1 MNTTSKILGEAD
13 EISFS
18 QQFKDLLELMNV
30 VGSLSGEWS
39 RREVHTVTHNNKL
52 LNSLAREANNY
63 EKKYESR
70 LAELSI
76 IYHIGR
82 VRSGRRVNDDFWTDV
97 ANDLT
102 LKTIEA
108 IHNGTME
115 AYDLVG
121 MILIGQSLES
131 GIPMKEQTPENLP
144 IIQAIADAM
153 DLDVN
158 HIYDLMAL
166 YQL

>member
-1 MNTTSKILGEAD
+1 MNTTDRILGEAD
-13 EISFS
+13 EVSFS
-18 QQFKDLLELMNV
+18 QQFKDLLELMSV
-30 VGSLSGEWS
+30 VGSLSGDWS
-39 RREVHTVTHNNKL
+39 SREVHTVTHNNKL

-63 EKKYESR
+63 DKKYESGLVER
-70 LAELSI
+70 SI
-76 IYHIGR
+76 LYHIGR
-82 VRSGRRVNDDFWTDV
+82 VRAGRRVNDDFWTDV

-102 LKTIEA
+102 LLTIEA

-115 AYDLVG
+115 AYDRVG
-121 MILIGQSLES
+121 MILIGRSLE

>member
-1 MNTTSKILGEAD
+1 MNTTDRILGEAD
-13 EISFS
+13 EVSFS
-18 QQFKDLLELMNV
+18 QPFKDLLELMSV

-63 EKKYESR
+63 DKKYESD
-70 LAELSI
+70 LAQRSI
-76 IYHIGR
+76 IHQIVR
-82 VRSGRRVNDDFWTDV
+82 VRAGRGVDDDFWTDV

-115 AYDLVG
+115 AYDSVG
-121 MILIGQSLES
+121 MILIGRSLD
-131 GIPMKEQTPENLP
+131 GILMKEQTPENLP
-144 IIQAIADAM
+144 IIQAIAHAM
-153 DLDVN
+153 DLDVD
-158 HIYDLMAL
+158 HIYRLIEL
-166 YQL
+166 FQI